1 MRPLRRSSRSPG
13 GRFYQP
19 LRALAPFCKLG
30 DIRTCVMDEHK
41 SPDYQGAPPAKSSL
55 GACLLNQARDL
66 RTTIDSLTRDA
77 ASDHGEIVKLQ
88 GLVDQLLA
96 EAERSTKVQ
105 AAQAV
110 ELEQVRQLAKRT
122 QQQLSGVK
130 ISRGIHKARAQ
141 KLLNDMEH
149 RLN

>member
-1 MRPLRRSSRSPG
+1 
-13 GRFYQP
+13 
-19 LRALAPFCKLG
+19 
-30 DIRTCVMDEHK
+30 MDEHK
-41 SPDYQGAPPAKSSL
+41 SPDYQGAPPPKSSL
-55 GACLLNQARDL
+55 GAWLLKQARDL